1 MWMAVV
7 APALSGCSYVKSF
20 QAHRAYNEYQQAVA
34 TGDLNMAQVA
44 LMKLVR
50 IDEDVP
56 DYWMQLGQL
65 YLQLGNYRG
74 AYDALSHA
82 HELDRS
88 NVEVVATMAQL
99 AIYAGEIDLADE
111 QAKNLELI
119 APDNPTVTMVKG
131 FVALQQQDYEK
142 ASALADKLLAGTP
155 TDPVANILKARI
167 LISQKQPDEAIALL
181 EKQHQANANDRLTL
195 RALSKL
201 YQARNDWNN
210 AARVDKYLYDLDP
223 KDARSAQQL
232 LRSALKAGNI
242 ALARQVSGPLLV
254 PAARDQLIATTLDLW
269 ANDAPAGKTLPDLPQ
284 LARQAGPSRLS
295 SFGDYLNRVG
305 QPAAA
310 QQLIGSAQVPVT
322 HENAPLNAVL
332 ARSWT
337 LQGRNE
343 DARKL
348 LDQVLAVEPDQIQA
362 LRGRSELLMRTGNT
376 KQAIIDAQRIVTSNP
391 QSGADR
397 VLLARA
403 FFAAGNKQEVRR
415 TLWQAFHDMPEDE
428 SVFAALRN
436 VLVSTGDLD
445 GEQRLKRE
453 LADQKSSK
461 LGKDLV

>member
-7 APALSGCSYVKSF
+7 TPALSGCSYVKSF
-20 QAHRAYNEYQQAVA
+20 QAHRAYNEYQQALA
-34 TGDLNMAQVA
+34 TGDLNLAQVA
-44 LMKLVR
+44 LVKLVR

-65 YLQLGNYRG
+65 NLQTGNYRG

-99 AIYAGEIDLADE
+99 AIYAGEIDLAAQ

-119 APDNPTVTMVKG
+119 APDNSTVTMVNG

-142 ASALADKLLAGTP
+142 ASEAADKLLAGTP
-155 TDPVANILKARI
+155 TDPIANILKARI
-167 LISQKQPDEAIALL
+167 LIGQNRADEAIALL
-181 EKQHQANANDRLTL
+181 EKQHQANPNDRLTL

-201 YQARNDWNN
+201 HQARKDWQST
-210 AARVDKYLYDLDP
+210 ARVDKYLYDLDP

-232 LRSALKAGNI
+232 LRSALKAGDV
-242 ALARQVSGPLLV
+242 ALARRVTGPLLV
-254 PAARDQLIATTLDLW
+254 PAAREQLVANTLNFW
-269 ANDAPAGKTLPDLPQ
+269 VNFAPRGRTLPDVLQ
-284 LARQAGPSRLS
+284 LARQAGASRLPL
-295 SFGDYLNRVG
+295 FGDYLNRVG

-310 QQLIGSAQVPVT
+310 QQLLGSAQFPIT
-322 HENAPLNAVL
+322 HENATLNAVL
-332 ARSWT
+332 ARSWS
-337 LQGRNE
+337 LQGRDA
-343 DARKL
+343 DARRL

-362 LRGRSELLMRTGNT
+362 LRGRSELLMRTGGT
-376 KQAIIDAQRIVTSNP
+376 KQAIIDAQRIVTANP

-428 SVFAALRN
+428 SVFTALRN
-436 VLVSTGDLD
+436 VLVSTGDVD
-445 GEQRLKRE
+445 GEQRLERE
-453 LADQKSSK
+453 LSDQRSSK